1 MRTKL
6 KKIVVVLMAITVVM
20 ILAMYSMGATRPQPY
35 NYFSEEYWTEDM
47 KSAHRA
53 ADILRENGYGNDSQE
68 IMALSKIWYD
78 GRGSLFILAKTIQY
92 EAGKNETELMGY
104 VGAVVMNRVRSDEFP
119 DTVFDVVMQ
128 PRQYSSI
135 YRSDVPEDTAAQRE
149 REGRG
154 VAGIG
159 EIRSVGHP
167 EAHRPHGLAL
177 SCLEG
182 KRLCL
187 VSPCPPCLGRR
198 RRNRCRGGICA
209 GRIPA

>member
-135 YRSDVPEDTAAQRE
+135 YGNGDYSMVSPNAMAVARDVMDGKIDIPENVVYQAEFYQ
-149 REGRG
+149 GSG
-154 VAGIG
+154 VWKTVY
-159 EIRSVGHP
+159 SQ
-167 EAHRPHGLAL
+167 EAH
-177 SCLEG
+177 STTY
-182 KRLCL
+182 LCY
-187 VSPCPPCLGRR
+187 
-198 RRNRCRGGICA
+198 A
-209 GRIPA
+209 